1 MSKVNVEVRKIEN
14 AGYNVQRR
22 ENWFYA
28 IVSRKTGETIL
39 KVAELPGNDTIAF
52 NQKEEILFSK
62 GSILITIEK
71 GKPMAQSSE
80 GKIVWGTEAE

>member
-22 ENWFYA
+22 ENWYYT
-28 IVSRKTGETIL
+28 IVSSKTGETIL
-39 KVAELPGNDTIAF
+39 KVAELPGNDIIAF
-52 NQKEEILFSK
+52 NPKEEVLFSK

-71 GKPMAQSSE
+71 GKPIAQSSE
-80 GKIVWGTEAE
+80 GKTVWGTETE